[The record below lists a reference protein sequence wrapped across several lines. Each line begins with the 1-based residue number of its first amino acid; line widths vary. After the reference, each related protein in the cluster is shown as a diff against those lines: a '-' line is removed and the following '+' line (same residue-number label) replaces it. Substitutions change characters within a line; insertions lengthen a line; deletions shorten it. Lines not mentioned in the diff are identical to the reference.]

1 VAVIYRKAG
10 DTFPYNGA
18 TIRVLAPDPQFPVR
32 MSHRNDESLVLK
44 ITYGKTSAL
53 LEADAEKGTERL
65 ISTEQPAADVLKVA
79 HHGSASSTNAD
90 LLAAVRP
97 RFAIISVGTR
107 NVYHHPRAQVLE
119 RLEQAAVTTYRTDIN
134 GATTFYL
141 DGTGVTF
148 QTTDLH

>member
-1 VAVIYRKAG
+1 
-10 DTFPYNGA
+10 
-18 TIRVLAPDPQFPVR
+18 
-32 MSHRNDESLVLK
+32 
-44 ITYGKTSAL
+44 
-53 LEADAEKGTERL
+53 
-65 ISTEQPAADVLKVA
+65 VLKVA

-119 RLEQAAVTTYRTDIN
+119 RLEQAAVTTYRTEIN

-141 DGTGVTF
+141 DGNGVTA
-148 QTTDLH
+148 QTPDLH